1 MKLYKVVLK
10 DAIARRRRVLYASL
24 GVAFG
29 VAVVVSLLTIADAG
43 EDKVHEELDKYGA
56 NLMVTPA
63 VNDLDLQLGD
73 LSMGVLSV
81 GENYIEQ
88 DKLQDI
94 RIIAD
99 AAIREELNLDD
110 EGDIATIAPKL
121 YTNTTIDGVT
131 VTVAGIDLVQ
141 EKLLKSWWAVVEGD
155 YPQDSTEVL
164 LGARA
169 SGALNYGAGDTIIIE
184 GQDLKVAGVLSET
197 GANEDYYIFL
207 SLSTAQD
214 IFGKEGVI
222 STTDIRALCLGCPVE
237 VIADSINENIPG
249 VRAVAVKQI
258 AKAEMDLM
266 DRINDLLLALA
277 GITLVVGTFGV
288 INTMMSSVNERVK
301 DIGIMK
307 AVGGSP
313 GQIARLFLYEAI
325 IVGAIGGIIGY
336 VVGSLLSY
344 AIGPMIFEGIE
355 VTYILGYLLPAVGL
369 AVLVAIVASSYPA
382 LRASRI
388 KIADSIRSV

>member
-1 MKLYKVVLK
+1 MKLYRVVLK

-29 VAVVVSLLTIADAG
+29 VAVVVSLLTIANAG
-43 EDKVHEELDKYGA
+43 EDKVYEELDKYGA

-88 DKLQDI
+88 DKLKDI

-99 AAIREELNLDD
+99 AAIREELDLDD

-121 YTNTTIDGVT
+121 YNNATIDGTT

-141 EKLLKSWWAVVEGD
+141 EKLLKSWWAVAEGD
-155 YPQDSTEVL
+155 YPQEKTEVL
-164 LGARA
+164 LGTRA
-169 SGALNYGAGDTIIIE
+169 SGALDYGTGDTITIE
-184 GQDLKVAGVLSET
+184 GHDLTVAGVLSET
-197 GANEDYYIFL
+197 GANEDYHVFL
-207 SLSTAQD
+207 SLSMAQD
-214 IFGKEGVI
+214 IFGKAGII

-237 VIADSINENIPG
+237 VIADAINENIPG
-249 VRAVAVKQI
+249 VRAIAVKQI

-288 INTMMSSVNERVK
+288 VNTMMSSVNERVK

-313 GQIARLFLYEAI
+313 SQIARLFLYEAI

-336 VVGSLLSY
+336 VAGSLLSY

-355 VTYILGYLLPAVGL
+355 VTYILGYLLPAIGL
-369 AVLVAIVASSYPA
+369 AVLVSIVASLYPSF
-382 LRASRI
+382 RASRI
-388 KIADSIRSV
+388 RIADSIRSV

>member
-1 MKLYKVVLK
+1 MKLYKVVFK

-43 EDKVHEELDKYGA
+43 EDKVYEELDKYGA

-73 LSMGVLSV
+73 LRMGVLSV
-81 GENYIEQ
+81 GENYIEE

-94 RIIAD
+94 RVIAD
-99 AAIREELNLDD
+99 AAIREELGIQD

-121 YTNTTIDGVT
+121 YTNTTIDGIAI
-131 VTVAGIDLVQ
+131 TVAGIDLVQ
-141 EKLLKSWWAVVEGD
+141 EQLLKSWWAIADGD
-155 YPQDSTEVL
+155 YPQASTEVL

-169 SGALNYGAGDTIIIE
+169 SSALNYGVGDTITIE
-184 GQDLKVAGVLSET
+184 EHDLKVAGVLSET
-197 GANEDYYIFL
+197 GANEDYHVFL
-207 SLSTAQD
+207 SLSMAQD
-214 IFGKEGVI
+214 IFKKEGII

-237 VIADSINENIPG
+237 VIADSINQNIPG

-288 INTMMSSVNERVK
+288 INTMMSSVNERIK

-325 IVGAIGGIIGY
+325 IVGTIGGAIGY

-382 LRASRI
+382 FRASRI
-388 KIADSIRSV
+388 KIADSLRSV